1 MYFNLP
7 RVSYVSACTRNH
19 KLTVII
25 QMTATEHYFSVV
37 LFIVLNNVVLAF
49 ESENEILEF
58 DHTT

>member
-1 MYFNLP
+1 
-7 RVSYVSACTRNH
+7 
-19 KLTVII
+19 
-25 QMTATEHYFSVV
+25 MTATEHYFSVV